1 MRLMQL
7 PAPSPRALLAAAG
20 AVVALGTALGPVSMA
35 TAATPSAAV
44 GATSPVVP
52 TGPVVPAT
60 PAGLPTGMEA
70 LASYVPAVSCDS
82 TDKPGSTKL
91 GTLLEATYPGTT
103 YAVSRACG
111 SDAMSTTEHYDGR
124 AVDWFTNAR
133 TADGKA
139 RGDAVVSWLTATD
152 AHGNVAANARRLGV
166 MYIIWNNRIWGA
178 YRPADGWRPY
188 SGCAGTPSPGSDTAC
203 HRNHVH
209 LSLSWAGAM
218 GRTSWWTRTVAG
230 PDYGPCRV
238 PDLNWAPAYT
248 AVNPSPCPS
257 YPRVSPQPGAS
268 ALNRSLVAY
277 SGMTLRRGSTG
288 PAVTAVQ
295 TAVGGATGG
304 SFGDLT
310 VSAVTTFQ
318 TAHGLAGDGVVG
330 AQTWRALLKAT
341 APVPAPTS
349 GGPYD
354 AYENTVLRVGS
365 TGTAVKVLQ
374 QALHLALVDGDFGP
388 GTRSAVIA
396 FQSFHQLPADG
407 VVTAPVW
414 RALGAAAKAG
424 PAPAPAPTGKYAAYE
439 KVTLKP
445 GDRNATVKVLQKA
458 LAGPA
463 VDGDFGPRTKAAVT
477 AFQSKHHLT
486 ANGIVTAVVWR
497 ALG

>member
-1 MRLMQL
+1 MRLLQL
-7 PAPSPRALLAAAG
+7 AASSSPRVLLAAAG
-20 AVVALGTALGPVSMA
+20 AVVALGTTLGPVSVA
-35 TAATPSAAV
+35 AATPTATV
-44 GATSPVVP
+44 GTA
-52 TGPVVPAT
+52 GPVVPST
-60 PAGLPTGMEA
+60 PAGMPTGMEA
-70 LASYVPAVSCDS
+70 LAAYVPAVSCDS
-82 TDKPGSTKL
+82 TDKPGSTSL
-91 GTLLEATYPGTT
+91 GTLLKATYPGTT

-124 AVDWFTNAR
+124 AVDWFTDAR

-152 AHGNVAANARRLGV
+152 AHGDVAANARRLGV

-248 AVNPSPCPS
+248 AVNPRPCPS
-257 YPRVSPQPGAS
+257 YARVSPQPGAS

-295 TAVGGATGG
+295 AAVGGATGG

-310 VSAVTTFQ
+310 VSAVGAFQ
-318 TAHGLAGDGVVG
+318 TAHGLPGDGVVG
-330 AQTWRALLKAT
+330 PQTWRALLKAT

-396 FQSFHQLPADG
+396 FQTSSRLPADG

-424 PAPAPAPTGKYAAYE
+424 PPPAPAPKGRYAAYE
-439 KVTLKP
+439 KVTLKL

-458 LAGPA
+458 LAGPL
-463 VDGDFGPRTKAAVT
+463 VDGDFGPRTKASVVV
-477 AFQSKHHLT
+477 FQSKHHLT
-486 ANGIVTAVVWR
+486 ANGIVSTAVWR

>member
-1 MRLMQL
+1 MRLLQL
-7 PAPSPRALLAAAG
+7 AAPFPRVLLAAAG
-20 AVVALGTALGPVSMA
+20 AVVALGTTFGPASLATAA
-35 TAATPSAAV
+35 TAATPSPAV
-44 GATSPVVP
+44 GA

-60 PAGLPTGMEA
+60 PAALPTAMEP

-82 TDKPGSTKL
+82 TDKPGSTNL
-91 GTLLEATYPGTT
+91 GTLLTATYPGTT

-139 RGDAVVSWLTATD
+139 RGEALVSWLTATD
-152 AHGNVAANARRLGV
+152 ARGNVAANARRLGV

-188 SGCAGTPSPGSDTAC
+188 SGCASTPSPGSDTAC

-218 GRTSWWTRTVAG
+218 ARTSWWTRTVAG
-230 PDYGPCRV
+230 PDYGPCRL

-248 AVNPSPCPS
+248 AANPRACPS

-277 SGMTLRRGSTG
+277 SGMTLQRGSTG
-288 PAVTAVQ
+288 PAVSAVQ

-304 SFGDLT
+304 TFGDLT
-310 VSAVTTFQ
+310 VSAVSAFQ
-318 TAHGLAGDGVVG
+318 SGHGLLGDGVVG
-330 AQTWRALLKAT
+330 PQTWRALLKAT

-374 QALHLALVDGDFGP
+374 QALHLALVDGNFGP

-396 FQSFHQLPADG
+396 FQTAHQLLPADG

-414 RALGAAAKAG
+414 RALGAAAKAAPS
-424 PAPAPAPTGKYAAYE
+424 PAPAPKGKYAAYE
-439 KVTLKP
+439 KVTLKL
-445 GDRNATVKVLQKA
+445 GDRNASVKVLQKA
-458 LAGPA
+458 LAGPL
-463 VDGDFGPRTKAAVT
+463 VDGDFGPKTKASVI

>member
-1 MRLMQL
+1 M
-7 PAPSPRALLAAAG
+7 
-20 AVVALGTALGPVSMA
+20 GT
-35 TAATPSAAV
+35 
-44 GATSPVVP
+44 
-52 TGPVVPAT
+52 TGTVVPAT
-60 PAGLPTGMEA
+60 PAGLPAGMEA

-82 TDKPGSTKL
+82 TDKPGSTSL
-91 GTLLEATYPGTT
+91 GALLKVTYPGTT
-103 YAVSRACG
+103 YAISRACG
-111 SDAMSTTEHYDGR
+111 SDVMSTTEHYDGR
-124 AVDWFTNAR
+124 AVDWFTNVR
-133 TADGKA
+133 TAEGKA

-152 AHGNVAANARRLGV
+152 ARGNVAANARRLGV

-188 SGCAGTPSPGSDTAC
+188 AGCAGTPSPGSDTTC

-248 AVNPSPCPS
+248 AVNPVPCPS
-257 YPRVSPQPGAS
+257 YPKVSPAPGAS

-277 SGMTLRRGSTG
+277 SGMTLQRGATG
-288 PAVTAVQ
+288 PAVSAVQ
-295 TAVGGATGG
+295 TAVGAATGG
-304 SFGDLT
+304 SFSDLT
-310 VSAVTTFQ
+310 VSAVSAFQ
-318 TAHGLAGDGVVG
+318 GTHGLLRDGVVG
-330 AQTWRALLKAT
+330 PQTWRALLKAT

-365 TGTAVKVLQ
+365 TGTAVTVLQ
-374 QALHLALVDGDFGP
+374 QALHLTLVDGDFGP

-396 FQSFHQLPADG
+396 FQTAHQLPADG

-414 RALGAAAKAG
+414 RALGAAKA
-424 PAPAPAPTGKYAAYE
+424 ATSPAPAPTGRYAAYE
-439 KVTLKP
+439 KVTLKL

-458 LAGPA
+458 LAGPV
-463 VDGDFGPRTKAAVT
+463 VDGDFGPQTRASVL
-477 AFQSKHHLT
+477 AFQRKHHLT
-486 ANGIVTAVVWR
+486 ANGIVTTVVWR